1 MEKLQL
7 KQELR
12 DLIHRLDQFNWEH
25 CNDEHLARLITEI
38 KTFAE
43 DLIDNKKEEPYPQH
57 ERLLS

>member
-12 DLIHRLDQFNWEH
+12 DLINRFDQFNFEK
-25 CNDEHLARLITEI
+25 CNDEQLARLITEI

-43 DLIDNKKEEPYPQH
+43 DLIDSKEEDLCPQQ
-57 ERLLS
+57 